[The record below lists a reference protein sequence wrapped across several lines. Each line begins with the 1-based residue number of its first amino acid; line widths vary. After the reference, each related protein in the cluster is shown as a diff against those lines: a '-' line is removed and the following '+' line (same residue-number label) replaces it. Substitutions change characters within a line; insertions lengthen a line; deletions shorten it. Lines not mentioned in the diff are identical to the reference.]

1 MESEMDKGRRRIY
14 EQGKEKIEFQKL
26 ETKGKA
32 EWHEQR
38 KRKQEG
44 CENWTIKA
52 GTWIRNIFQESLG
65 ASPML
70 STLYMLTIYDKPD
83 K

>member
-14 EQGKEKIEFQKL
+14 EQGKDKIEFQKL

-44 CENWTIKA
+44 CEN
-52 GTWIRNIFQESLG
+52 
-65 ASPML
+65 
-70 STLYMLTIYDKPD
+70 
-83 K
+83 